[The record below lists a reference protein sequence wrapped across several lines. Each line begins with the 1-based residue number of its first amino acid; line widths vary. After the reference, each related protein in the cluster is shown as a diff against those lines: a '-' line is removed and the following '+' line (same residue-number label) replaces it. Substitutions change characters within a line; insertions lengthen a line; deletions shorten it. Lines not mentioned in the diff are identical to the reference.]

1 MKVSDKAMFT
11 DLKTQ
16 TYNLSKDYK
25 YVYLDEN
32 GNPCVAN
39 VGILQI
45 TKDKDM
51 HKWSVRK
58 IHKMYHLTFAQIHSS
73 LAYIFDNDE
82 EEKRAMDYGREYQR
96 KMKSVDG
103 YKYVAIDEEGIP
115 LIKPTTMK
123 IEELV
128 VERGAFRWG
137 PKMQQEQHPY
147 LILSQV
153 HSALSYYFDHKKEI
167 DRDIEEG
174 EKFVEEFF
182 SKLGPSPIAEKI
194 KKIRQNNGNRIIH
207 G

>member
-1 MKVSDKAMFT
+1 MFT
-11 DLKTQ
+11 DSKIL
-16 TYNLSKDYK
+16 NLSKDYK

-39 VGILQI
+39 VEIHQI
-45 TKDKDM
+45 AEDKNI

-58 IHKMYHLTFAQIHSS
+58 IKKMYHLTLAQIHSA
-73 LAYIFDNDE
+73 LAFIFDSEE

-103 YKYVAIDEEGIP
+103 YKYVTLDEDGIP

-123 IEELV
+123 IEELI
-128 VERGAFRWG
+128 VERGSFRWG

-147 LILSQV
+147 LILSQI

-167 DRDIEEG
+167 DRDMEEG
-174 EKFVEEFF
+174 ERFVDEMMRTY
-182 SKLGPSPIAEKI
+182 GQNPIAERLKAM
-194 KKIRQNNGNRIIH
+194 KEARCQ
-207 G
+207 